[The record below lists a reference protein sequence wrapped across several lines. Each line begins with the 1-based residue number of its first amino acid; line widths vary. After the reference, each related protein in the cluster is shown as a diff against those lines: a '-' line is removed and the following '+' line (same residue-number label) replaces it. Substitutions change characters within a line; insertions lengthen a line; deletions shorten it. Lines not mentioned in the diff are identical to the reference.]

1 MVIPKKNNIYLYKG
15 NKYIVRYCAL
25 IDPIMTV
32 QTLTE
37 ENQEYSTF
45 ENISYWNFA
54 LKAKH
59 IGELKL
65 SEAY

>member
-1 MVIPKKNNIYLYKG
+1 MVIPKENNIYLYKG

-25 IDPIMTV
+25 INPILMV
-32 QTLTE
+32 QTLVE

-59 IGELKL
+59 IGKLKL